1 MCVCPRV
8 RMPVCVCLVGA
19 FGSSFAE
26 VEGHSNSELD
36 SYQALRMEK
45 ILVTQHVGLRIKA

>member
-19 FGSSFAE
+19 FGNSFAE

-36 SYQALRMEK
+36 SYQALKMEK